1 MLSVN
6 QLEAR
11 IHDNN
16 EAMQCLS
23 NFASDLTMAQDDL
36 QEANRTLKS
45 QLDKAIDEGTEKD
58 SRSNGNET

>member
-16 EAMQCLS
+16 DAIKCLS
-23 NFASDLTMAQDDL
+23 NFVADLTIAQNDL

-45 QLDKAIDEGTEKD
+45 QLDKAIDEGTPKFDRTNKD
-58 SRSNGNET
+58 